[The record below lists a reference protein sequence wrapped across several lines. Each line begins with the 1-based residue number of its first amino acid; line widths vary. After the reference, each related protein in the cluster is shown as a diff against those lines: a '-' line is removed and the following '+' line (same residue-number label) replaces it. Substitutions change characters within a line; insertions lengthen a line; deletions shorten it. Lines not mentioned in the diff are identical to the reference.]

1 MFEHRLL
8 TESLISANFVRKFIC
23 QKFFAEAES
32 FLLFFRNFEIELFFG
47 EFGLEGVVRGGIYLL
62 FSVSVLTRGGSAYTP
77 KAENFNFFEKP
88 KNQFLP
94 FHQVRRVLLGNIVR
108 FCPFSNS

>member
-62 FSVSVLTRGGSAYTP
+62 FSVSVLTRGGISLHS
-77 KAENFNFFEKP
+77 KSRKFQFF
-88 KNQFLP
+88 
-94 FHQVRRVLLGNIVR
+94 
-108 FCPFSNS
+108 